1 MTGQSIYPLFPY
13 IILAITAV
21 AVMLA
26 IAFYRRHSVAALM
39 AMMGMTLAFLALPL
53 AASSAARQVT
63 PLLCVDDFALF
74 YTGLILI
81 AGVVVAMLSYTYLE
95 PRGNRNEEYYV
106 LLLCA
111 TLGAALMTASTHFT
125 SFFLAL
131 EILSVSL
138 YAMIAYPRVRDNA
151 IEAAVKYLV
160 LAAGSAAFLLF
171 GMALV
176 YAETGSMDF
185 ARIATL
191 RNSLDQF
198 ENLILLAGMALM
210 IVGMGFKLA
219 LAPFHWWTPDVY
231 EGAPAPVTAFIAT
244 VSKGAMFALLLRFF
258 ARIDI
263 HSYPPLFVLF
273 AIIAVASMFAGN
285 LLALLQNN
293 VKRILAYSSIAHLG
307 YLLVAFLASGPLAAT
322 AAAFYLVSYFLT
334 TLTAFGVITIMSS
347 GIDLDTA
354 GSDRDVDSIEDYR
367 GLMWRRPWIAMLF
380 TTALLSLAG
389 IPLTAGF
396 VGKFY
401 VLAAGEES
409 ARWISVIMLVINSA
423 IGLFYYLRIIVAMC
437 APIPEPA
444 VSRSIPPDEKAK
456 TPLQASPALLAGVA
470 ISVVTLALVWFG
482 VYPAPLIRLIES
494 LVTGSAILP

>member
-1 MTGQSIYPLFPY
+1 MTGQGIYTLFPY
-13 IILAITAV
+13 IILAGTAV

-39 AMMGMTLAFLALPL
+39 TMMGMTLAFLALPL

-63 PLLCVDDFALF
+63 PLLCVDNFALF

-81 AGVVVAMLSYTYLE
+81 AGVVVAMLSYAYLE

-131 EILSVSL
+131 EILSVAL
-138 YAMIAYPRVRDNA
+138 YAMIAYSRVRNTA

-231 EGAPAPVTAFIAT
+231 EGAPAPVTAFVAT

-258 ARIDI
+258 AKIDM
-263 HSYPPLFVLF
+263 HSYPPLFALF
-273 AIIAVASMFAGN
+273 AVIAVASMFTGN

-347 GIDLDTA
+347 A
-354 GSDRDVDSIEDYR
+354 NRDADSIEDYR

-401 VLAAGEES
+401 ILAAGEES
-409 ARWISVIMLVINSA
+409 ARWILVIMLVINSA

-437 APIPEPA
+437 AAVPEPEE
-444 VSRSIPPDEKAK
+444 RKQ
-456 TPLQASPALLAGVA
+456 TPLQSSPALLASVA
-470 ISVVTLALVWFG
+470 ISMVTLALVWFG

-494 LVTGSAILP
+494 LVTGSAVLP

>member
-13 IILAITAV
+13 VILAGTAV

-39 AMMGMTLAFLALPL
+39 AMTGMTLAFAALPL

-63 PLLCVDDFALF
+63 PLLCVDNFALF

-81 AGVVVAMLSYTYLE
+81 AGIVVAMLSYTYLE

-111 TLGAALMTASTHFT
+111 TLGAALMTASTHFI

-138 YAMIAYPRVRDNA
+138 YAMIAYPRNRDNA
-151 IEAAVKYLV
+151 IEAAVKYLI

-185 ARIATL
+185 ARIAAL

-198 ENLILLAGMALM
+198 ENLILLSGMALM
-210 IVGMGFKLA
+210 IAGIGFKLA

-231 EGAPAPVTAFIAT
+231 EGAPAPVTAFVAT

-258 ARIDI
+258 AKVDM
-263 HSYPPLFVLF
+263 HSYPPLFALF
-273 AIIAVASMFAGN
+273 AIIAVASMFTGN

-334 TLTAFGVITIMSS
+334 TLTAFGVVTVMSS
-347 GIDLDTA
+347 DNRLDKGLQPLVLSSA
-354 GSDRDVDSIEDYR
+354 DRDADSIEDYR

-401 VLAAGEES
+401 ILAAGEES

-437 APIPEPA
+437 APIPDPA
-444 VSRSIPPDEKAK
+444 ERKQM
-456 TPLQASPALLAGVA
+456 PLQAAPALLADAA
-470 ISVVTLALVWFG
+470 ISMVTLALVWFG
-482 VYPAPLIRLIES
+482 VYPAPLIRLIQS
-494 LVTGSAILP
+494 LVTGPGVLP